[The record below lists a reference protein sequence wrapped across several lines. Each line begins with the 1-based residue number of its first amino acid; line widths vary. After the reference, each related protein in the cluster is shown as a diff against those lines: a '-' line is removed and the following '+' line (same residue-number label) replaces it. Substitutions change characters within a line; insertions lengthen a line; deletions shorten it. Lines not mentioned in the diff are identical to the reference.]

1 MAEPKKFSE
10 LGIKLK
16 PTKMPGQR
24 GHLRHVLEKEILVC
38 DFRIK
43 PSKFPQ
49 KSEQC
54 LWIQY
59 KIDDKLFVA
68 FSIAQFLMIQLK
80 ELPEGWEPFITT
92 ITNKNEIY
100 EFV

>member
-1 MAEPKKFSE
+1 MAEPKRFSE
-10 LGIKLK
+10 LGIKIK
-16 PTKMPGQR
+16 PEKMAGVR
-24 GHLRHVLEKEILVC
+24 GHLKHVLEQEILVC

-59 KIDDKLFVA
+59 KHNDKLYVA
-68 FSIAQFLMIQLK
+68 FSIAQFLMIQLQ
-80 ELPEGWEPFITT
+80 ELPEGWQPFLAT
-92 ITNKNEIY
+92 ITNKNEVY